1 MKQISNFINESQA
14 KFCIEFFNKM
24 WDKKLVNDWKSAISE
39 EPIKSATYWAVMSMS
54 SNNFSEPDSLIAW
67 HGKDGYWANAYDNSK
82 NPDKA
87 EKWATIFKGRQ
98 LEKIERAKQ

>member
-1 MKQISNFINESQA
+1 MKQISNFINESQS

-54 SNNFSEPDSLIAW
+54 
-67 HGKDGYWANAYDNSK
+67 
-82 NPDKA
+82 
-87 EKWATIFKGRQ
+87 
-98 LEKIERAKQ
+98 